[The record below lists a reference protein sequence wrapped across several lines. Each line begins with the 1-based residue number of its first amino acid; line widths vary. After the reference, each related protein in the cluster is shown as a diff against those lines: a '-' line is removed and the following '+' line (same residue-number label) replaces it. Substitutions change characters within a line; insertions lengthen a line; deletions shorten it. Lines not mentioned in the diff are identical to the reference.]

1 MAIDARLR
9 KGLLWGALA
18 ATLGSALLA
27 PSEEL
32 PAPQAGKHARAPS
45 AGAARTSPSPA
56 RRAVTIPPLA
66 KYEREPEKG
75 LVVDLFEARLPPPA
89 PPKVAPAPVPP
100 PVPFAYMGMVEDAS
114 TVKVYLVRGDQMHE
128 VRVGETFA
136 GSYRLDAIGA
146 ESLTLT
152 YLPLNASQA
161 LATGGVK

>member
-32 PAPQAGKHARAPS
+32 SAPQASKHARAPS
-45 AGAARTSPSPA
+45 ASAARSSPSVERTA
-56 RRAVTIPPLA
+56 VVTIPPLA

-89 PPKVAPAPVPP
+89 PPKPAPVAPR
-100 PVPFAYMGMVEDAS
+100 VPFAYMGMVEDAS
-114 TVKVYLVRGDQMHE
+114 TVKVYLVQGEQMHE
-128 VRVGETFA
+128 VKVGETFA
-136 GSYRLDAIGA
+136 GNYRLDAIGA
-146 ESLTLT
+146 EALTLT
-152 YLPLNASQA
+152 YLPLNAKQA
-161 LATGGVK
+161 LATGGTK